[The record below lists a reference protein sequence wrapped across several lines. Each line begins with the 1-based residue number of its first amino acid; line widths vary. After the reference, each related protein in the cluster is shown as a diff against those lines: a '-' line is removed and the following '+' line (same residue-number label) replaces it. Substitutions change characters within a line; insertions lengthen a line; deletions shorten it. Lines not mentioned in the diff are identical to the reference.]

1 MPRPVEAGHRYVAG
15 LDGIRAIAVLA
26 VIAYHLNVGWAKG
39 GLLGVGVFFTL
50 SGYLITDLLL
60 SHWDRYGNLGLG
72 MFWLRRARRL
82 LPALFVMLIVVSI
95 WVALFDAAQISQVRR
110 EVVSA
115 ALYFANWSTIAS
127 HGSYFARFQAPL
139 PLDHLW
145 SLSIEEQFYLVWPWL
160 LLILLHL
167 VRSRR
172 GAGAARADRGGGL
185 GLSDGPAVPPRR
197 RPHARVRGHRHP
209 RVRAADRRCAGD
221 GLAHPD
227 VAVGPAPVGP
237 QPRGPGRR
245 RDDRGDRDPAAG
257 VADELAELVPVPHRD
272 DPAVARHRRGDGRG
286 RQPVEHARRGAGL
299 PPDAVD
305 RRPLVR
311 DLPLALADHRPVG
324 LAAHRSELASG
335 DPPVGRHVHRGGAV
349 VAVRRG
355 ADPPGGVG
363 ASAARVRAHGSR

>member
-72 MFWLRRARRL
+72 MFWVRRARRL
-82 LPALFVMLIVVSI
+82 LPALFLMLIVVSI

-172 GAGAARADRGGGL
+172 ALALLAVIGAAVSAYLMGQLYHPGVDPTRVYEGTDTRAFGL
-185 GLSDGPAVPPRR
+185 LIGAALAMVWPTRMSRLALRR
-197 RPHARVRGHRHP
+197 SVRS
-209 RVRAADRRCAGD
+209 
-221 GLAHPD
+221 
-227 VAVGPAPVGP
+227 
-237 QPRGPGRR
+237 
-245 RDDRGDRDPAAG
+245 PAALDVVG
-257 VADELAELVPVPHRD
+257 TIGLIAILLLVWRTSSLSSFLYPT
-272 DPAVARHRRGDGRG
+272 GM
-286 RQPVEHARRGAGL
+286 
-299 PPDAVD
+299 
-305 RRPLVR
+305 
-311 DLPLALADHRPVG
+311 
-324 LAAHRSELASG
+324 
-335 DPPVGRHVHRGGAV
+335 
-349 VAVRRG
+349 
-355 ADPPGGVG
+355 
-363 ASAARVRAHGSR
+363 